1 MCLSLGNI
9 FEVNLYK
16 FPSPSLATVDRRVSV
31 AHSVSPTALRHHLLR
46 RACVHVL
53 RCRSQ
58 QLLELQ
64 PQADPLLFTQ
74 GFVEE
79 LTHKM
84 S

>member
-1 MCLSLGNI
+1 MCPFFLFQVFTL
-9 FEVNLYK
+9 E
-16 FPSPSLATVDRRVSV
+16 FPSPSLATVDRRVSM
-31 AHSVSPTALRHHLLR
+31 AHSLSPVAPRHHLLQ

-53 RCRSQ
+53 RYRSQ

-64 PQADPLLFTQ
+64 PQADPLLSTQ

-79 LTHKM
+79 LAHKM

>member
-1 MCLSLGNI
+1 M
-9 FEVNLYK
+9 
-16 FPSPSLATVDRRVSV
+16 
-31 AHSVSPTALRHHLLR
+31 AHSLSPVAPRHHLLQ

-64 PQADPLLFTQ
+64 PQADPLLSTQ

-79 LTHKM
+79 LAHKM